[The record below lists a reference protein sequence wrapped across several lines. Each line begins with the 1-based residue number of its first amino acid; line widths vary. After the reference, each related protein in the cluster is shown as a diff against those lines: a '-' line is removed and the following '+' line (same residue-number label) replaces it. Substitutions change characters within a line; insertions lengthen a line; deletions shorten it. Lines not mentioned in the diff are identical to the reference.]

1 MSSLSDLEFG
11 RRMAR
16 LAATLDDGFRIPGT
30 RFRYG
35 WDSLVGLVLPVA
47 GDWVMG
53 AVSLTLVISAVRL
66 RMPNRVIAR
75 MVWNVILDVIIG
87 MIPIL
92 GDAFDVF
99 WKANRRNLK
108 LFNQQLELLHP

>member
-1 MSSLSDLEFG
+1 MSNLEFG
-11 RRMAR
+11 KRMAR
-16 LAATLDDGFRIPGT
+16 LAETLDDGFRIPGT

-53 AVSLTLVISAVRL
+53 AVSLTLVFAAVRL
-66 RMPNRVIAR
+66 GMPTRMIAR
-75 MVWNVILDVIIG
+75 MVWNVALDVVIG

-108 LFNQQLELLHP
+108 LFNQHLEQLHD

>member
-1 MSSLSDLEFG
+1 MSAASNLEFG

-16 LAATLDDGFRIPGT
+16 LAAALDDGFRIPGT

-53 AVSLTLVISAVRL
+53 AVSLTLVIAALRL
-66 RMPNRVIAR
+66 GMPFRVIAR
-75 MVWNVILDVIIG
+75 MIGNVGIDVVVG
-87 MIPIL
+87 MVPFV

-108 LFNQQLELLHP
+108 LFNQQLELLHK